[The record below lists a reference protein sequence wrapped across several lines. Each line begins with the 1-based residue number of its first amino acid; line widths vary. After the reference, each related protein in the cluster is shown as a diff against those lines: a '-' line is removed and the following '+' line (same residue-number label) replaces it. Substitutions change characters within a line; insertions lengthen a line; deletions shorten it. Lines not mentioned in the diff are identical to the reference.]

1 MRSVGI
7 GEAFVFLSTLAG
19 LAQAQA
25 SAPPA
30 FTHTADG
37 VVYTDFGGPVV
48 YDNGTTDPNVDS
60 GNEMSEWVQ
69 ADDFELTGA
78 TSIGGAEVDWFDIN
92 TGNQW
97 DGGIEWFLFTDAGG
111 SPGALVDTG
120 TGSVTNSSLISNAN
134 GWDWFT
140 TSFAFDH
147 SVPLAANTR
156 YWFGLHWAGDHDFT
170 RDDVYFAYSQETH
183 FNTSQESDLGT
194 FDNWVDVTARDRGFR
209 LLTVP
214 VGVPA
219 MSKSGLFV
227 LGAGLLVALLLVTR
241 KAGTAAPTA

>member
-1 MRSVGI
+1 
-7 GEAFVFLSTLAG
+7 
-19 LAQAQA
+19 
-25 SAPPA
+25 
-30 FTHTADG
+30 
-37 VVYTDFGGPVV
+37 VYTDFGGPVV